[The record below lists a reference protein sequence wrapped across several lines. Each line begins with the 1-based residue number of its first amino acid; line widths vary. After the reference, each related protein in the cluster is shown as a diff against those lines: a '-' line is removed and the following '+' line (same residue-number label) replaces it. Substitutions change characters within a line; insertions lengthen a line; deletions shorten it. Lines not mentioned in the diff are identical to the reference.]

1 MSESVVPMAGRGR
14 WWALA
19 ALALSGLV
27 VGIDATVLNLALPT
41 LATSLRAST
50 PELQWFVD
58 AYSLAMAAMLL
69 PAGLLGDRFGR
80 KRLLLCALVAFSA
93 ASLASAYAP
102 TSGWLIASR
111 AVLGLAAAF
120 IIPLS
125 LSVLTVLFTDEE
137 RPKAITALVA
147 MTIVAFPIGPILG
160 GWLLTNYWWG
170 SVFLINVPV
179 VVIALIAVGVLLPE
193 SRSEERPGVDVIG
206 IGLSSAGLVCF
217 TYGVIE
223 AGQSGWLM
231 PRTMAFTLGGALL
244 VAAFVAWELRHTTAG
259 AQPLIELGLFQSPGF
274 TWGTILVT
282 VVQFAMF
289 GLLFTLP
296 QYFQAVGGIDALGT
310 GLRLLPM
317 VLGLIAGAVI
327 ANKLGASSG
336 EGGEEPAE
344 PRGNAKLTVAV
355 GFLLI
360 AAGLGL
366 GATTSVTSGYGLAAV
381 WIVLV
386 GAGLGF
392 AMPAAMSAAL
402 GALTKER
409 SGVGSAL
416 IQAIRQVGGT
426 FGVAV
431 LGSVINWAYRAR
443 VSVDGLPAGA
453 AVAVR
458 GSASAGVAVAHQLGS
473 DTLLLAVRTAFVE
486 AMDVMLWLC
495 AGIAIVGTALA
506 LRFLP
511 AGPASAKME
520 VNEEAGSEDGVGVS
534 G

>member
-1 MSESVVPMAGRGR
+1 MRRTERGR

-69 PAGLLGDRFGR
+69 PAGLLGDRYGR
-80 KRLLLCALVAFSA
+80 KRFLMGALATFAA
-93 ASLASAYAP
+93 ASLGSAYAP
-102 TSGWLIASR
+102 TAAWLIASR

-120 IIPLS
+120 IVPLS
-125 LSVLTVLFTDEE
+125 LSVLTVLFSEEE
-137 RPKAITALVA
+137 RPKAITAVIA

-160 GWLLTNYWWG
+160 GWLLTSYWWG

-179 VVIALIAVGVLLPE
+179 VVVALVAVGILLPE
-193 SRSEERPGVDVIG
+193 SRSEDRPEVDVVG
-206 IGLSSAGLVCF
+206 ILLSSAGLACL

-223 AGQSGWLM
+223 SGQSGWLT
-231 PRTMAFTLGGALL
+231 PRTLTFTVAGALL
-244 VAAFVAWELRHTTAG
+244 VAGFVAWERRRVRAG
-259 AQPLIELGLFQSPGF
+259 AQPLVDLGLFRSPGF

-289 GLLFTLP
+289 GLLFTVP
-296 QYFQAVGGIDALGT
+296 QYFQAVGGVDALGT

-317 VLGLIAGAVI
+317 VVGLILGAVV
-327 ANKLGASSG
+327 ANKLGGSPERG
-336 EGGEEPAE
+336 TEGMVTEA
-344 PRGNAKLTVAV
+344 RGSTRVVVAV
-355 GFLLI
+355 GFLLMAVGL
-360 AAGLGL
+360 AA
-366 GATTSVTSGYGLAAV
+366 GATTSVGSGYGFAAV

-392 AMPAAMSAAL
+392 AMPAAMTAAL
-402 GALTKER
+402 GALTPSR
-409 SGVGSAL
+409 SGVGAAL
-416 IQAIRQVGGT
+416 IQAVRQVGGT
-426 FGVAV
+426 FGVAI
-431 LGSVINWAYRAR
+431 LGSVLNWAYRAH
-443 VSVDGLPAGA
+443 VEVGGLPPAAGE
-453 AVAVR
+453 AVR
-458 GSASAGVAVAHQLGS
+458 GSASAGIAVARQFGS
-473 DTLLLAVRTAFVE
+473 DAMVLMVRTSFVR

-495 AGIAIVGTALA
+495 AGVAVVGTALA

-511 AGPASAKME
+511 GRAASAKME
-520 VNEEAGSEDGVGVS
+520 VNERTGSEGDVVVS

>member
-1 MSESVVPMAGRGR
+1 MRYRGR

-41 LATSLRAST
+41 LATTLRAST
-50 PELQWFVD
+50 PQLQWFVD

-80 KRLLLCALVAFSA
+80 KRLLLFALVAFSA

-102 TSGWLIASR
+102 TAGWLIASR

-120 IIPLS
+120 IVPLS
-125 LSVLTVLFTDEE
+125 LSVLTVLFSDEE

-179 VVIALIAVGVLLPE
+179 VVVALVAVGMLLPE
-193 SRSEERPGVDVIG
+193 SRGEERPGVDLVG
-206 IGLSSAGLVCF
+206 IALSSAGLAAF

-223 AGQSGWLM
+223 GGQSGWLT
-231 PRTMAFTLGGALL
+231 PKALAFTLAGATL
-244 VAAFVAWELRHTTAG
+244 VATFVAWERRCASRG
-259 AQPLIELGLFQSPGF
+259 AQPLIDLELFRSPGF

-289 GLLFTLP
+289 GLLFTVP
-296 QYFQAVGGIDALGT
+296 QYFQAVGGIDAFGT

-317 VLGLIAGAVI
+317 VLGLIVGAVV
-327 ANKLGASSG
+327 ANKFGASSG
-336 EGGEEPAE
+336 EGTGLAQTEAK
-344 PRGNAKLTVAV
+344 GNAKVTVAI
-355 GFLLI
+355 GFALI
-360 AAGLGL
+360 AAGLAV
-366 GATTSVTSGYGLAAV
+366 GATTSVASGYGFAAV

-402 GALTKER
+402 GALTPAR
-409 SGVGSAL
+409 SGVGSGL

-431 LGSVINWAYRAR
+431 LGSVLDWTYRAR
-443 VSVDGLPAGA
+443 VPVGHLPP
-453 AVAVR
+453 AVGEAVR
-458 GSASAGVAVAHQLGS
+458 GSASAGAAIAHRIGS
-473 DTLLLAVRTAFVE
+473 EALLASVRTAFVQ

-495 AGIAIVGTALA
+495 AGIALVGTALA
-506 LRFLP
+506 LWFLP
-511 AGPASAKME
+511 RHPASANMGANEGTEGE
-520 VNEEAGSEDGVGVS
+520 VAVS
-534 G
+534 R